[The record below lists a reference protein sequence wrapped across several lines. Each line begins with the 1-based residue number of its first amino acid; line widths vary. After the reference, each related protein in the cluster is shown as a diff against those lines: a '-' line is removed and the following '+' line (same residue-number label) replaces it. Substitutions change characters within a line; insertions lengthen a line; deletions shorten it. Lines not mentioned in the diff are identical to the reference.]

1 MISSGIDTAALAG
14 KKIREIE
21 QRVFADYT
29 QRPSISLMNGNGG
42 LLLLYYSLYRHFQDD
57 GYRTRAEMITDHL
70 LDLVNEK
77 ITSSTYCDG
86 LTGLAFLFNYLSEKG
101 FFGPSIASF
110 LVKCD
115 EMLLSVFSK
124 VLDKENIDY
133 LHGALGMAVYFMDR
147 YEGDGITVD
156 AMRQIGRL
164 VADRLEDGIHSGVGD
179 NQYMSGQNDDEGR
192 YFNCGMAHGLVSS
205 LMFLSKYYTRVDRSD
220 RIKNILQAAATRLL
234 QFKSA
239 DPHSLA
245 YFPSIVKISNGTAQS
260 TYDIPLGWCYGDTTI
275 SIGLYNAG
283 MALKDQSLIDEATT
297 LALESTK
304 RDTKQTSLVYDACFC
319 HGSAGVAHIYKKW
332 YQFTRH
338 PDFKASYQFWIQK
351 TLDLCSFEDGIGGY
365 KKCTGDSWSNEYGI
379 LDGACGPALV
389 LTDFLSNCN
398 DTDWDRFFLLS

>member
-29 QRPSISLMNGNGG
+29 KRPSISLMNGNGG
-42 LLLLYYSLYRHFQDD
+42 LLLLYYSLYSHFQDEEH
-57 GYRTRAEMITDHL
+57 RISAEMITDHL
-70 LDLVNEK
+70 LDLTNEK

-101 FFGPSIASF
+101 FFGHSITPF
-110 LVKCD
+110 LAQCD

-133 LHGALGMAVYFMDR
+133 LHGALGMAVYFLDR
-147 YEGDGITVD
+147 YEGDGITGD
-156 AMRQIGRL
+156 RMKEIGQSM
-164 VADRLEDGIHSGVGD
+164 ANRLEDSIHSGIRN
-179 NQYMSGQNDDEGR
+179 NQFMSGQNDDDGR
-192 YFNCGMAHGLVSS
+192 YFNCGMAHGLVSAI
-205 LMFLSKYYTRVDRSD
+205 MFLSKYYTRVDGSD
-220 RIKNILQAAATRLL
+220 RIKKTLQAATTRLL
-234 QFKSA
+234 QFKSG
-239 DPHSLA
+239 DPHTLA
-245 YFPSIVKISNGTAQS
+245 FFPSIVKVSNGTIQS
-260 TYDIPLGWCYGDTTI
+260 TYNIPLGWCYGDMTI
-275 SIGLYNAG
+275 SIALYNAG
-283 MALKDQSLIDEATT
+283 MALEDLALLNEATT
-297 LALESTK
+297 LALETTK

-332 YQFTRH
+332 YRFTRH
-338 PDFKASYQFWIQK
+338 PDFKASYQFWIRK

-389 LTDFLSNCN
+389 LTDFLSNRN